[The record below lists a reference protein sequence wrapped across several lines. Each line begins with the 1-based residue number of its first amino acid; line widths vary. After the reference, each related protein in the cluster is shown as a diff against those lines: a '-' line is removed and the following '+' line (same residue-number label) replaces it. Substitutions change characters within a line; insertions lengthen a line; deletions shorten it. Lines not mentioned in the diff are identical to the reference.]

1 MVLVSL
7 NIAIDP
13 HAEAIVALINAAGG
27 HAYQPGDVKALPS
40 LPAYFT
46 EVYVMARPDEN
57 GRVGSLGG
65 IAPARVMTRSVAR
78 SEHNAINE
86 RANVSTALLGSSFV
100 VAGESFGPIRRET
113 SEDAVED
120 AGDGWWSGQ
129 SSWIYA

>member
-7 NIAIDP
+7 DIAVNP
-13 HAEAIVALINAAGG
+13 HAAAVVALINAAGG
-27 HAYQPGDVKALPS
+27 HAYQPGAVKALPS

-57 GRVGSLGG
+57 GRVGALGG

-86 RANVSTALLGSSFV
+86 RSKVSAALFGASFTV
-100 VAGESFGPIRRET
+100 DSESFGPLRRET
-113 SEDAVED
+113 SEDAIED
-120 AGDGWWSGQ
+120 AGDGWWSGT

>member
-1 MVLVSL
+1 MSAD
-7 NIAIDP
+7 IAIDP

-27 HAYQPGDVKALPS
+27 HAYQPGAVKALPS
-40 LPAYFT
+40 LPAIFT

-57 GRVGSLGG
+57 GRVGALGG

-78 SEHNAINE
+78 TEHNAINE
-86 RANVSTALLGSSFV
+86 RAKVSAGLHGASFAV
-100 VAGESFGPIRRET
+100 VGESFGPIRRET
-113 SEDAVED
+113 SEDAIED

>member
-1 MVLVSL
+1 MSFD
-7 NIAIDP
+7 IAIDS

-27 HAYQPGDVKALPS
+27 HAYQPGAVKALPS
-40 LPAYFT
+40 LPAFFT

-65 IAPARVMTRSVAR
+65 ISPARVMTRSVAR
-78 SEHNAINE
+78 TEHNAINE
-86 RANVSTALLGSSFV
+86 RAKVSASLLGASFDID
-100 VAGESFGPIRRET
+100 GEIFGPIRRET

-120 AGDGWWSGQ
+120 AGEGWWSGQ